1 MMVHELL
8 KNNMISLILL
18 KMSFHALKGCLLQEV
33 EYQIAITALFSS
45 SHGGSFIVMPGSG
58 TLLNRTMTFLLA
70 NSSDSPTL
78 IEAKITIF
86 DF

>member
-33 EYQIAITALFSS
+33 EYQIAIKHFSV
-45 SHGGSFIVMPGSG
+45 HRMEGHLCYARKG
-58 TLLNRTMTFLLA
+58 TLLNKTMIFLLD
-70 NSSDSPTL
+70 NSHTRRL
-78 IEAKITIF
+78 
-86 DF
+86 